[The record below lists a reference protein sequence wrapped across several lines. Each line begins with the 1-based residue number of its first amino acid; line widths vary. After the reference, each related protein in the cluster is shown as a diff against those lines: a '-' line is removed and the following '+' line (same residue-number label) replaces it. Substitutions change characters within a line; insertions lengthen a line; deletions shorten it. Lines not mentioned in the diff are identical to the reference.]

1 MAQEVMA
8 KVCARL
14 RDPQGVHFCIE
25 TDHISIIHGGRSPTG
40 MTSWCDVYSCCMRL
54 CKLLFHHE
62 AYVVLVHMFESMDLQ
77 ICGAR
82 LAWSTLY
89 ASASTGEDFGTKCQC
104 VACGVYTIAKLYEIN
119 QPLFRYWSS
128 LSPSPS
134 PSPSVSVS
142 SHRYCV
148 AVFPVDVISHCL

>member
-14 RDPQGVHFCIE
+14 RDPQGVHFCVE
-25 TDHISIIHGGRSPTG
+25 TDHISLIHGGRSPTG

-82 LAWSTLY
+82 LGVLCMQALSLVKTL
-89 ASASTGEDFGTKCQC
+89 APNVNVLHA
-104 VACGVYTIAKLYEIN
+104 VYT
-119 QPLFRYWSS
+119 Q
-128 LSPSPS
+128 
-134 PSPSVSVS
+134 
-142 SHRYCV
+142 
-148 AVFPVDVISHCL
+148 